1 MSTGTTHQGDG
12 GRSENPPDTFASVH
26 SQIDRMF
33 TELQRIETHFKK
45 DLQEALSAV
54 SLALPAGPAPCEE
67 AGTISS
73 SRGGSPRRRRREL
86 TLISTVLADYFLTS
100 SDCEPSLQT
109 EAMLGRDGETG
120 VSRRLKQSQ
129 TPGQSPSACQQRG
142 AMSASRTATS
152 SCLIAESGLA
162 APARRRG

>member
-54 SLALPAGPAPCEE
+54 SLAIDSQLKE
-67 AGTISS
+67 AVSAAEQVVRKQVQLDLRTKYGKELELALTEKSLIE
-73 SRGGSPRRRRREL
+73 RR
-86 TLISTVLADYFLTS
+86 
-100 SDCEPSLQT
+100 LQT
-109 EAMLGRDGETG
+109 AT
-120 VSRRLKQSQ
+120 KQFEEQ
-129 TPGQSPSACQQRG
+129 KQA
-142 AMSASRTATS
+142 
-152 SCLIAESGLA
+152 LA
-162 APARRRG
+162 AKLASYARASK

>member
-54 SLALPAGPAPCEE
+54 SLAIDSQLKE
-67 AGTISS
+67 AVSAAEQVVRKQVQLDLRTKYGKELELALTEKSLIE
-73 SRGGSPRRRRREL
+73 RR
-86 TLISTVLADYFLTS
+86 
-100 SDCEPSLQT
+100 LQT
-109 EAMLGRDGETG
+109 AT
-120 VSRRLKQSQ
+120 KQFEEQ
-129 TPGQSPSACQQRG
+129 KQA
-142 AMSASRTATS
+142 
-152 SCLIAESGLA
+152 LA
-162 APARRRG
+162 AKLAETESADQRRPSRQNT